1 MTDHYLLFQT
11 MNNLSTFNAMHFS
24 IPTRK
29 GEAARKEK
37 DEMSTVSTTP
47 FK

>member
-11 MNNLSTFNAMHFS
+11 MNDLSTFNSMHIS

-29 GEAARKEK
+29 GDAARKKER
-37 DEMSTVSTTP
+37 EMSTVSTTP